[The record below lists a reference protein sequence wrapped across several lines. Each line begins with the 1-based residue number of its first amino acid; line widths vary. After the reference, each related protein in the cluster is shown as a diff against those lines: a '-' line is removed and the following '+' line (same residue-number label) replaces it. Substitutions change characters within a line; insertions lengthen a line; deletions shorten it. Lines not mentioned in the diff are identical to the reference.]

1 QYFLESW
8 LGFWT
13 SCECYRKC
21 GNLFVAQNVDQRD
34 AILETIRG
42 AEKKQH
48 KKWID
53 EFIGRL
59 RQVLDGV
66 EGKGLPPTHHLEI
79 RGSPLDDD
87 HYRGQAQQPLLNPQ
101 SRAAIPVFAE
111 RFRKGYVF
119 PPLPPFRGA
128 DAVDGGSFTD
138 FVHSLCQS
146 ILHSL
151 SKQRCMSKIVQQFRA
166 EFDRLDE
173 RTDEMTPEDLHRFIA
188 DNWASRAKVGRAVR
202 DFFRP

>member
-1 QYFLESW
+1 PETFEGWIQSGRLCHKYEPDQTFARLALNLKKPLPRDSVRDVFARAGLGEETKSQTFRYSYVGDQLGDDKTDNAQAPPWRSQYFLESW

-59 RQVLDGV
+59 RQVLDGLK
-66 EGKGLPPTHHLEI
+66 GKGLTPKHYLEI
-79 RGSPLDDD
+79 
-87 HYRGQAQQPLLNPQ
+87 
-101 SRAAIPVFAE
+101 
-111 RFRKGYVF
+111 
-119 PPLPPFRGA
+119 
-128 DAVDGGSFTD
+128 
-138 FVHSLCQS
+138 
-146 ILHSL
+146 
-151 SKQRCMSKIVQQFRA
+151 
-166 EFDRLDE
+166 
-173 RTDEMTPEDLHRFIA
+173 
-188 DNWASRAKVGRAVR
+188 
-202 DFFRP
+202 